1 MYKKQLYLAL
11 AGVSVCFLP
20 VIIPL
25 IPKLGAYAEAERLK
39 ATEGLERQRIE
50 ERAKTSDAL
59 YEAGVMP
66 TTRKLRITNYFDSS
80 KRNPRPD
87 TTLYQDDEIV
97 DVFDASGR
105 CIGRIEEG
113 IWKWKYKAKGICKS
127 VQNIK
132 PVRRK

>member
-11 AGVSVCFLP
+11 AGVLVCMLP
-20 VIIPL
+20 IIIPL
-25 IPKLGAYAEAERLK
+25 VPKLGAYAEAERLK
-39 ATEGLERQRIE
+39 ATEGLERKRIE

-66 TTRKLRITNYFDSS
+66 TTRSLRITNYFDSS

-113 IWKWKYKAKGICKS
+113 IWKWKYKALGICKS

-132 PVRRK
+132 PVRKK

>member
-11 AGVSVCFLP
+11 AGVLVCMLP

-39 ATEGLERQRIE
+39 ATEGLERTRIE

-66 TTRKLRITNYFDSS
+66 TTRSLRITNYFDSS

-87 TTLYQDDEIV
+87 PTIYQNDEIV
-97 DVFDASGR
+97 DVFDATGR

-113 IWKWKYKAKGICKS
+113 IWKWKYKAKEICKS

-132 PVRRK
+132 AVRKK

>member
-11 AGVSVCFLP
+11 AGVGICILP

-25 IPKLGAYAEAERLK
+25 VPKLGAYAELQRLK
-39 ATEGLERQRIE
+39 ASEELERSRIE

-66 TTRKLRITNYFDSS
+66 TSRKLRITNYFDSA

-97 DVFDASGR
+97 DVFDATGR

-113 IWKWKYKAKGICKS
+113 IWKWKHKAKGICKS

-132 PVRRK
+132 QSRRK

>member
-11 AGVSVCFLP
+11 AGVGVCFLP

-39 ATEGLERQRIE
+39 ATEGLERTRIE

-87 TTLYQDDEIV
+87 TTLYQNDEIV
-97 DVFDASGR
+97 DVFDATGR

-127 VQNIK
+127 IQNIK

>member
-11 AGVSVCFLP
+11 AGVLVCFLP

-25 IPKLGAYAEAERLK
+25 IPKLRAYAEAERLK
-39 ATEGLERQRIE
+39 ATEGLERSRIE
-50 ERAKTSDAL
+50 ERAKTSNAL

-87 TTLYQDDEIV
+87 TTLYLDDEII
-97 DVFDASGR
+97 DVFDATGR

-113 IWKWKYKAKGICKS
+113 IWKWKHKDKEICIS

-132 PVRRK
+132 QSRRK

>member
-11 AGVSVCFLP
+11 AGVLVCFLP

-25 IPKLGAYAEAERLK
+25 IPKLGAYAKAERLK

-66 TTRKLRITNYFDSS
+66 TSRKLRITNYFDSS

-87 TTLYQDDEIV
+87 PTLYQDDEIV
-97 DVFDASGR
+97 DVFDATGR

-113 IWKWKYKAKGICKS
+113 IWKWKHKDKGMCKT

>member
-11 AGVSVCFLP
+11 TGVSVCMLP

-25 IPKLGAYAEAERLK
+25 VPKLGAYAEAERLK
-39 ATEGLERQRIE
+39 ATEGLERTRIE

-87 TTLYQDDEIV
+87 PTLYQDDEII
-97 DVFDASGR
+97 DVFDATGR

>member
-11 AGVSVCFLP
+11 AGVLVCMLP

-25 IPKLGAYAEAERLK
+25 VPKLGAYAETERLK
-39 ATEGLERQRIE
+39 ATEGLERTRIE

-87 TTLYQDDEIV
+87 TTLYQDDEII
-97 DVFDASGR
+97 DVFDATGR

-113 IWKWKYKAKGICKS
+113 IWKWKHKAKGICKT

>member
-1 MYKKQLYLAL
+1 MYKKQLYLAS
-11 AGVSVCFLP
+11 AGVLVCMLP

-39 ATEGLERQRIE
+39 ATEGLERKRIE

-66 TTRKLRITNYFDSS
+66 TTRKLRITNYFDSA

-87 TTLYQDDEIV
+87 PTLYQDDEIV
-97 DVFDASGR
+97 DVFDATGR

-113 IWKWKYKAKGICKS
+113 IWKWKYKAKEVCKS